1 MNILLLEDDK
11 QLNRAITKF
20 LTLKGLNV
28 SSFYDGE
35 DVLKQIGGYDL
46 YLLDINTPNISGID
60 ILKYINNSS
69 KSAKVI
75 MISANIDIKMMKSA
89 YDNGCYDYLK
99 KPFQIE
105 ELFFKIEKIEKELNQ
120 NVLLEN
126 GLEFDTEN
134 RILYRNKQELEL
146 TKKEMS
152 LFNLLSIN
160 LHNIV
165 TYEQIEFEVY
175 NNESTAVSTIRAL
188 VKRLREK
195 VGKET
200 VKTVINV
207 GYKL

>member
-11 QLNRAITKF
+11 QLNRAITTF
-20 LTLKGLNV
+20 LTLNGLNV

-35 DVLKQIGGYDL
+35 DVVKEIGGYDL

-60 ILKYINNSS
+60 ILKYINNASN
-69 KSAKVI
+69 SAKVI
-75 MISANIDIKMMKSA
+75 MISANININMMKSA

-105 ELFFKIEKIEKELNQ
+105 ELFFKIEKIAKELNQ
-120 NVLLEN
+120 NILLDN

-134 RILYRNKQELEL
+134 RILYQDKQQLEL
-146 TKKEMS
+146 TKKEMR
-152 LFNLLSIN
+152 LFNLLITN
-160 LHNIV
+160 LHKIV

-175 NNESTAVSTIRAL
+175 HNESIAISTIRAL

-200 VKTVINV
+200 VKTVINI
-207 GYKL
+207 GYKI

>member
-120 NVLLEN
+120 NILLEN

-134 RILYRNKQELEL
+134 RILYRDKQELEL